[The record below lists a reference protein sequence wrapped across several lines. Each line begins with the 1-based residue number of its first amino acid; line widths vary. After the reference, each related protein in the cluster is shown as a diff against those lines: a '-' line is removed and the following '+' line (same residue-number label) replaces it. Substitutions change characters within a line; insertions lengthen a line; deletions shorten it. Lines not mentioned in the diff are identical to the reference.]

1 MGKTAVIICAG
12 DFPQKEY
19 PKYLISTADYIICCD
34 GAFQTWLKKAPS
46 IFGDLRLP
54 NAIVGDMDSLSPS
67 IQKKYSSIIVRI
79 AEQDTNDQTKAF
91 KYIMENYKDVEY
103 IHILGASGKRED
115 HTIGNLSLLM
125 EYCRMP
131 IRDNLQIDIVSD
143 YSTAF
148 EITDSCE
155 LHIGE
160 GRTISIFSPD
170 NSLNIES
177 EGLVWPTDSVVFD
190 NWWKATLNKTSSDI
204 VKLTFSHKSIALII
218 LN

>member
-19 PKYLISTADYIICCD
+19 PRYLISTADYIICCD

-46 IFGDLRLP
+46 IFGDSRLP
-54 NAIVGDMDSLSPS
+54 DAIVGDMDSLSPS

-91 KYIMENYKDVEY
+91 KYIIENYKDVEY
-103 IHILGASGKRED
+103 IHIIGASGKRED

-131 IRDNLQIDIVSD
+131 IRDNIQIDIVSD

-148 EITDSCE
+148 AITDSCE

>member
-54 NAIVGDMDSLSPS
+54 NAIVGDIDSLSPS

-148 EITDSCE
+148 AITDSCE

>member
-19 PKYLISTADYIICCD
+19 PRYLISTADYIICCD

-46 IFGDLRLP
+46 IFGNLRLP
-54 NAIVGDMDSLSPS
+54 DAIVGDMDSLSPS

-91 KYIMENYKDVEY
+91 KYIIENYKDVEY
-103 IHILGASGKRED
+103 IHIIGASGKRED

-131 IRDNLQIDIVSD
+131 IRDNIQIDIVSD

-148 EITDSCE
+148 AITDSCE

-170 NSLNIES
+170 NSLSICS
-177 EGLVWPTDSVVFD
+177 EGLVWPTDSIVFD

>member
-19 PKYLISTADYIICCD
+19 PRYLISTADYIICCD

-46 IFGDLRLP
+46 IFGNLRLP
-54 NAIVGDMDSLSPS
+54 DAIVGDMDSLSPS

-79 AEQDTNDQTKAF
+79 AEQGTNDQTKAF
-91 KYIMENYKDVEY
+91 KYIIENYKDVEY

-131 IRDNLQIDIVSD
+131 IRDNIQIDIVSD

-148 EITDSCE
+148 AITDSCE

-190 NWWKATLNKTSSDI
+190 IWWKATLNKTSSDI

>member
-19 PKYLISTADYIICCD
+19 PRYLISTADYIICCD

-148 EITDSCE
+148 AITDSCE

-170 NSLNIES
+170 NSLNIKS

-204 VKLTFSHKSIALII
+204 VKLNFSHKSIALII

>member
-19 PKYLISTADYIICCD
+19 PKYLIYTADYIICCD

-67 IQKKYSSIIVRI
+67 NQKKYSSIIVRI

-148 EITDSCE
+148 AITDSCE

>member
-131 IRDNLQIDIVSD
+131 IRDNIQIDIVSD

-148 EITDSCE
+148 AITDSCE

-190 NWWKATLNKTSSDI
+190 NWWKTTLNKTSSDI

>member
-54 NAIVGDMDSLSPS
+54 NAIVGDIDSLSPS

-148 EITDSCE
+148 AITDSCE

-177 EGLVWPTDSVVFD
+177 EGLVWPTDSVLFD

>member
-19 PKYLISTADYIICCD
+19 PRYLISTADYIICCD

-46 IFGDLRLP
+46 IFGNLRLP
-54 NAIVGDMDSLSPS
+54 DAIVGDMDSLSPS

-148 EITDSCE
+148 AITDSCE

>member
-115 HTIGNLSLLM
+115 HTIGHLSLLM

-148 EITDSCE
+148 AITDSCE

-170 NSLNIES
+170 NSLNIKS
-177 EGLVWPTDSVVFD
+177 EGLVWPTDSVLFD

>member
-19 PKYLISTADYIICCD
+19 PRYLISTADYIICCD

-125 EYCRMP
+125 EYCRIP
-131 IRDNLQIDIVSD
+131 IRDNIQIDIVSD

-148 EITDSCE
+148 AITDSCE

-170 NSLNIES
+170 NSLNIKS

>member
-19 PKYLISTADYIICCD
+19 PRYLISTADYIICCD

-46 IFGDLRLP
+46 IFGNLRLP
-54 NAIVGDMDSLSPS
+54 DAIVGDMDSLSPS

-91 KYIMENYKDVEY
+91 KYIIENYKDVEY
-103 IHILGASGKRED
+103 IHIIGASGKRED

-148 EITDSCE
+148 AITDSCE

>member
-19 PKYLISTADYIICCD
+19 PRYLISTADYIICCD

-148 EITDSCE
+148 AITDSCE

-204 VKLTFSHKSIALII
+204 VKLAFSHKSIALII

>member
-67 IQKKYSSIIVRI
+67 IQKKYSSIMVRI

-91 KYIMENYKDVEY
+91 KYIIENYKDVEY

-148 EITDSCE
+148 AITDSCE

>member
-148 EITDSCE
+148 AITDSCE

>member
-1 MGKTAVIICAG
+1 
-12 DFPQKEY
+12 
-19 PKYLISTADYIICCD
+19 
-34 GAFQTWLKKAPS
+34 
-46 IFGDLRLP
+46 
-54 NAIVGDMDSLSPS
+54 MDSLSPS

-148 EITDSCE
+148 AITDSCE

>member
-19 PKYLISTADYIICCD
+19 PRYLISTADYIICCD

-148 EITDSCE
+148 AITDSCE

>member
-54 NAIVGDMDSLSPS
+54 NAIIGDMDSLSPS

-148 EITDSCE
+148 AITDSCE

>member
-19 PKYLISTADYIICCD
+19 PRYLISTADYIICCD

-91 KYIMENYKDVEY
+91 KYIMGNYKDVEY

-148 EITDSCE
+148 AITDSCE

>member
-91 KYIMENYKDVEY
+91 KYIIENYKDVEY

-148 EITDSCE
+148 AITDSCE

-190 NWWKATLNKTSSDI
+190 NLWKATLNKTSSDI

>member
-19 PKYLISTADYIICCD
+19 PRYLISTADYIICCD

-46 IFGDLRLP
+46 IFGDSRLP
-54 NAIVGDMDSLSPS
+54 DAIVGDMDSLSPS

-91 KYIMENYKDVEY
+91 KYIIENYKDVEY
-103 IHILGASGKRED
+103 IHIIGASGKRED

-148 EITDSCE
+148 AITDSCE

>member
-148 EITDSCE
+148 AITDSCE

-160 GRTISIFSPD
+160 GRTISIFSTD
-170 NSLNIES
+170 NSLNIKS

>member
-91 KYIMENYKDVEY
+91 KYIIENYKDVEY

-148 EITDSCE
+148 AITDSCE

>member
-143 YSTAF
+143 YSIAF
-148 EITDSCE
+148 AITDSCE

>member
-54 NAIVGDMDSLSPS
+54 NAIVGDMDTLSPS

-91 KYIMENYKDVEY
+91 KYIIENYKDVEY

-148 EITDSCE
+148 AITDSCE

>member
-131 IRDNLQIDIVSD
+131 IRDNIQIDIVSD

-148 EITDSCE
+148 AITDSCE

-170 NSLNIES
+170 NSLNICS

>member
-19 PKYLISTADYIICCD
+19 PRYLISTADYIICCD

-46 IFGDLRLP
+46 IFGNLRLP
-54 NAIVGDMDSLSPS
+54 DAIVGDMDSLSPS

-91 KYIMENYKDVEY
+91 KYIIENYKDVEY
-103 IHILGASGKRED
+103 IHIIGASGKRED

-131 IRDNLQIDIVSD
+131 IRDNIQIDIVSD

-148 EITDSCE
+148 AITDSCE

-160 GRTISIFSPD
+160 GRTISIFSLD
-170 NSLNIES
+170 NSLNICS
-177 EGLVWPTDSVVFD
+177 EGLVWPTDSIVFD

>member
-103 IHILGASGKRED
+103 LHILGASGKRED

-131 IRDNLQIDIVSD
+131 IRDNIQIDIVSD

-148 EITDSCE
+148 AITDSCE

>member
-131 IRDNLQIDIVSD
+131 IRDNIQIDIVSD

-148 EITDSCE
+148 AITDSCE